1 MVNAMPILDVN
12 ISEKS
17 FGPKNLM
24 SSIRFS
30 INSGEKVGLVGR
42 NGVGKSTLFNI
53 LSGIDKDYNGQVIY
67 QNGTVV
73 ATTNQEHHAGHG
85 QTVLNYILSG
95 LPEYAELKHILDTYP
110 ETMGDNIRK
119 ITKYSDALE
128 RFNQKGFY
136 LVEGEIESELDSF
149 QLENVLN
156 RDFASLSGGEKQMVE
171 ILKVMAAK
179 SDIALID
186 EPTNHMDYVAKE
198 RFIKWLKE
206 FTGACIVVTHDR
218 DVLEN
223 VDRIIEIKDQKTVIY
238 NGNYKDYLKQNTVAT
253 SVGMTD
259 FELTK
264 KRLTN
269 LRAKATDY
277 QRLKE
282 KSRNPS
288 TIKKFKRLENEARA
302 EILELEEKEKPTFWI
317 DKESGAGLDYKSAQ
331 RYEKYKTKNVRIN
344 VKNDESRTKHILVK
358 ARNLSLGYSDKVLF
372 MDLNMDLPE
381 GSVVRLKG
389 RNGTGKTTFIKSILG
404 LETNIIRYDGE
415 LEVFK
420 HTKIGVYEQEV
431 SPDYFNLTLES
442 ALERTYLDQNLSIS
456 DQKIRALAS
465 DYLFTLEDLNVPVNR
480 LSGGQKARLQIIKM
494 LATNPTMLILDEPT
508 NHLDLPSIEEIES
521 ALKKYTGAI
530 LYVSHDN
537 YFANKLGGEE
547 IDLNKLST
555 W

>member
-1 MVNAMPILDVN
+1 
-12 ISEKS
+12 
-17 FGPKNLM
+17 
-24 SSIRFS
+24 
-30 INSGEKVGLVGR
+30 
-42 NGVGKSTLFNI
+42 
-53 LSGIDKDYNGQVIY
+53 
-67 QNGTVV
+67 
-73 ATTNQEHHAGHG
+73 
-85 QTVLNYILSG
+85 
-95 LPEYAELKHILDTYP
+95 
-110 ETMGDNIRK
+110 MGDNIRK

-136 LVEGEIESELDSF
+136 LVEGEIENELDSF

-156 RDFASLSGGEKQMVE
+156 RDFASLSGGEKRMVE

-206 FTGACIVVTHDR
+206 FAGACIVVTHDR

-358 ARNLSLGYSDKVLF
+358 TRNLSLGYSDKVLF

-389 RNGTGKTTFIKSILG
+389 RNGTGKTTFIKSILS

-494 LATNPTMLILDEPT
+494 PSPLTTSPKPTKAMP
-508 NHLDLPSIEEIES
+508 
-521 ALKKYTGAI
+521 A
-530 LYVSHDN
+530 
-537 YFANKLGGEE
+537 F
-547 IDLNKLST
+547 
-555 W
+555 

>member
-1 MVNAMPILDVN
+1 M
-12 ISEKS
+12 
-17 FGPKNLM
+17 
-24 SSIRFS
+24 
-30 INSGEKVGLVGR
+30 
-42 NGVGKSTLFNI
+42 
-53 LSGIDKDYNGQVIY
+53 
-67 QNGTVV
+67 
-73 ATTNQEHHAGHG
+73 
-85 QTVLNYILSG
+85 
-95 LPEYAELKHILDTYP
+95 
-110 ETMGDNIRK
+110 
-119 ITKYSDALE
+119 
-128 RFNQKGFY
+128 
-136 LVEGEIESELDSF
+136 
-149 QLENVLN
+149 
-156 RDFASLSGGEKQMVE
+156 
-171 ILKVMAAK
+171 
-179 SDIALID
+179 
-186 EPTNHMDYVAKE
+186 
-198 RFIKWLKE
+198 
-206 FTGACIVVTHDR
+206 
-218 DVLEN
+218 
-223 VDRIIEIKDQKTVIY
+223 
-238 NGNYKDYLKQNTVAT
+238 
-253 SVGMTD
+253 
-259 FELTK
+259 
-264 KRLTN
+264 
-269 LRAKATDY
+269 
-277 QRLKE
+277 
-282 KSRNPS
+282 
-288 TIKKFKRLENEARA
+288 
-302 EILELEEKEKPTFWI
+302 
-317 DKESGAGLDYKSAQ
+317 
-331 RYEKYKTKNVRIN
+331 
-344 VKNDESRTKHILVK
+344 
-358 ARNLSLGYSDKVLF
+358 SLGYSDKVLF